1 MRYTILGTV
10 EVSTHGRP
18 VVIARPQRRALL
30 ALLLLN
36 ANRTVSPDA
45 AAEALWGPAAPK
57 TARAQIHSAVYALR
71 AQLLDAGCEETIP
84 WSAGGYTV
92 RIEPGQLDATLL
104 ASHLAQAKG
113 HLAGRRFAD
122 AASTARAGLR
132 LWRGEPLGDARGAF
146 VPAAREHLHERR
158 RAILETLAEAEL
170 ALGNDIE
177 VLSELAPPMDEYP
190 LHEAFC
196 GLLMR
201 ALHRAGRTAEALD
214 RFRRLRAAL
223 AEQHGLD
230 PGPAL
235 TELEGAI
242 LRGELAQPAARAA
255 PAAAAAAEVEVPAQ
269 PPPIEVPA
277 QLPPDVYGFSGRAT
291 EIARLDA
298 LLTGATSHPTAVM
311 IAAVSGIAGIGKTA
325 LAVHWAHRMAG
336 AFPDGQLYVN
346 LRGYDPG
353 GAAVSPEDALH
364 GFLDALGVAPRRVPA
379 RLDARTGLF
388 RSLLAGRR
396 MLVLLDNARD
406 AEQVRPLLPGAPGCV
421 VVVTSRNQLPSL
433 VAAEGAHAL
442 VLDVMSDSEARELLA
457 GRLGE
462 QRIADRQPL
471 DMIIAGCAHLPLAL
485 SVVAARA
492 ATSTHLSLDSL
503 AADLHTSDARD
514 RLDALAGDDRAVDAR
529 EVFSWSYHLLGAEA
543 ARLFRLLG
551 LHPGPHVGP
560 QAAASLAGLP
570 ANQVR
575 PLLAEL
581 TTANLATVQNHGR
594 YTTHDLLHVY
604 AIELTHKEDTDDERR
619 AALRRLLDHYL
630 HTSRAAALR
639 LNPPRDPIAVG
650 PPASGTSLD
659 APADHDAAL
668 GWLTAERPA
677 LLAMIRFAAR
687 AGFDTHAWQLAWTLD
702 DFLDRRGHWADQA
715 NSQET
720 ALAAARSLANLPGQ
734 AHAHTSLGR
743 VYQKLTR
750 YDDADAHL
758 RRALDIFGELGEDA
772 GRARVHYNRAQV
784 SERRGRYEEALR
796 HAQAS
801 LELCR
806 ASGHRLG
813 QANTLATIGW
823 YHSLLGRHGE
833 AVTYCELAL
842 ALHQEIGDRHGEAA
856 GWDSLG
862 HAHQH
867 LGQYD
872 QAVACYRRALV
883 LCRELGDRYNEAG
896 VLTKLGDTQHAHGA
910 ARDARDAWSQ
920 AVAILDEL
928 DHPDAETLRPRLT
941 S

>member
-1 MRYTILGTV
+1 MRYRILGTV
-10 EVSTHGRP
+10 EVSAHGRP
-18 VVIARPQRRALL
+18 VVVARPQRRALL

-36 ANRTVSPDA
+36 ANRAVSPDA

-57 TARAQIHSAVYALR
+57 TARAQVHSAVYALR
-71 AQLLDAGCEETIP
+71 AQLRDAGCEVSIP
-84 WSAGGYTV
+84 WSAGGYTIHV
-92 RIEPGQLDATLL
+92 EPGELDAARF
-104 ASHLAQAKG
+104 ASHLTQAKG
-113 HLAGRRFAD
+113 HLVGRRFAD
-122 AASTARAGLR
+122 AASAARAGLR

-158 RAILETLAEAEL
+158 RATLETLAEAEL
-170 ALGNDIE
+170 AIGNDIE
-177 VLSELAPPMDEYP
+177 VLSELAPMMDEYP

-230 PGPAL
+230 PGPVL
-235 TELEGAI
+235 TGLEGAI
-242 LRGELAQPAARAA
+242 LRGELAPAA
-255 PAAAAAAEVEVPAQ
+255 PAPAAPEV
-269 PPPIEVPA
+269 EVPA

-298 LLTGATSHPTAVM
+298 LLSAASSHPTAVM

-325 LAVHWAHRMAG
+325 LAVHWAHRTAG
-336 AFPDGQLYVN
+336 AFPDGQLYLN
-346 LRGYDPG
+346 LRGYDQG

-364 GFLDALGVAPRRVPA
+364 GFLDALGVSPHRVPA
-379 RLDARTGLF
+379 SLDARTGLF
-388 RSLLAGRR
+388 RSMLAGRR

-406 AEQVRPLLPGAPGCV
+406 AEQVRPLLPGAASCAV
-421 VVVTSRNQLPSL
+421 IVTSRNQLPSL

-442 VLDVMSDSEARELLA
+442 FLDVMSDAEARELLA
-457 GRLGE
+457 RRIGA
-462 QRIADRQPL
+462 QRTADRRPL
-471 DMIIAGCAHLPLAL
+471 DMIIAGCANLPLAL
-485 SVVAARA
+485 AVVAARA
-492 ATSTHLSLDSL
+492 ATSSHLSLDSL
-503 AADLHTSDARD
+503 AADLHAGDARD
-514 RLDALAGDDRAVDAR
+514 RLDALAGDDRAVDVR

-560 QAAASLAGLP
+560 HAAASLAGLP
-570 ANQVR
+570 ANQIR

-581 TTANLATVQNHGR
+581 ATASLATVHDHRR

-604 AIELTHKEDTDDERR
+604 ATELTDKEDADDERR

-639 LNPPRDPIAVG
+639 LNPPRDPIALS
-650 PPASGTSLD
+650 PPAPGTSLD

-677 LLAMIRFAAR
+677 LLAMIRLAVR

-715 NSQET
+715 SSQET
-720 ALAAARSLANLPGQ
+720 ALAAARSLADLPGQ
-734 AHAHTSLGR
+734 AQAHTSLGR
-743 VYQKLTR
+743 VYQKLAR

-758 RRALDIFGELGEDA
+758 RQALDIFGQLGDDA
-772 GRARVHYNRAQV
+772 GRARAHYNRAQV

-796 HAQAS
+796 HAQAA

-813 QANTLATIGW
+813 QANTLSTIGW
-823 YHSLLGRHGE
+823 HHSLLGRHRE
-833 AVTYCELAL
+833 AVTYCEQAL

-867 LGQYD
+867 LGRYD
-872 QAVACYRRALV
+872 DALASYRRALA

-896 VLTKLGDTQHAHGA
+896 VLTKLGDTQHARGA
-910 ARDARDAWSQ
+910 ADAARDAWSQ

-928 DHPDAETLRPRLT
+928 DHPDAEALRPRLAR
-941 S
+941 

>member
-1 MRYTILGTV
+1 MILGTV
-10 EVSTHGRP
+10 EVSAHGRP
-18 VVIARPQRRALL
+18 MVVARPQRRALL

-57 TARAQIHSAVYALR
+57 TARAQVHSAVYALR
-71 AQLLDAGCEETIP
+71 AQLRDTGFDDAIP
-84 WSAGGYTV
+84 WRAGGYTIHV
-92 RIEPGQLDATLL
+92 GPGQLDAAVL
-104 ASHLAQAKG
+104 ANQLAEAKAHLAA
-113 HLAGRRFAD
+113 RRFAD
-122 AASTARAGLR
+122 AVAAARAGLR
-132 LWRGEPLGDARGAF
+132 LWRGEPLGDARGVF

-158 RAILETLAEAEL
+158 RATLETLAEAEL
-170 ALGNDIE
+170 ALGNDAE
-177 VLSELAPPMDEYP
+177 VLSELAPLMDEYP

-214 RFRRLRAAL
+214 RFRRLRTVL

-235 TELEGAI
+235 TELESAI
-242 LRGELAQPAARAA
+242 LRGELPPSAASAATAASAA
-255 PAAAAAAEVEVPAQ
+255 PRVK
-269 PPPIEVPA
+269 VPA
-277 QLPPDVYGFSGRAT
+277 QLPPDVYGFSGRDA

-298 LLTGATSHPTAVM
+298 LLTGAAGQPTAVA
-311 IAAVSGIAGIGKTA
+311 ISAVSGAAGIGKTA
-325 LAVHWAHRMAG
+325 LAVHWSHRMTG

-346 LRGYDPG
+346 LRGYDQG
-353 GAAVSPEDALH
+353 GAAVSPEDALR
-364 GFLDALGVAPRRVPA
+364 GFLDALGVSPRRVPA
-379 RLDARTGLF
+379 DREARTGLF

-406 AEQVRPLLPGAPGCV
+406 AEQVRPLLPGAPGCAV
-421 VVVTSRNQLPSL
+421 IVTSRNQLPSL
-433 VAAEGAHAL
+433 VAAEGVHPL
-442 VLDVMSDSEARELLA
+442 VLGVMTDAEARELLA
-457 GRLGE
+457 RRLGE
-462 QRIADRQPL
+462 QRIAERRAV

-485 SVVAARA
+485 AVVAARA

-503 AADLHTSDARD
+503 AAELHTGDARD
-514 RLDALAGDDRAVDAR
+514 RLDALSGDDRAVDVR

-560 QAAASLAGLP
+560 HAAASLAGLP
-570 ANQVR
+570 VSRIR

-581 TTANLATVQNHGR
+581 TTANLATAHNHGLH
-594 YTTHDLLHVY
+594 TTHDLLRVY
-604 AIELTHKEDTDDERR
+604 AVELTHKEDTDDERR

-630 HTSRAAALR
+630 HTSRTAALR
-639 LNPPRDPIAVG
+639 LNPPRDPIDLD

-668 GWLTAERPA
+668 AWLTAERPA
-677 LLAMIRFAAR
+677 LLAMIRLAAR
-687 AGFDTHAWQLAWTLD
+687 TGFDTHAWQLAWTLD

-715 NSQET
+715 ASQEL
-720 ALAAARSLANLPGQ
+720 ALAAARSLADLPGQ
-734 AHAHTSLGR
+734 AQAHTSLGR
-743 VYQKLTR
+743 VYQRFAR

-758 RRALDIFGELGEDA
+758 RRALDIFGDLRDDA

-784 SERRGRYEEALR
+784 SERRGRYVDALR

-813 QANTLATIGW
+813 EANTLTTIGW
-823 YHSLLGRHGE
+823 YHSRLGRHRE
-833 AVTYCELAL
+833 ALTYCEVAL
-842 ALHQEIGDRHGEAA
+842 ALHQEIGDPHGEAA
-856 GWDSLG
+856 CWDNLG

-867 LGQYD
+867 LGRYD
-872 QAVACYRRALV
+872 EALACFRRALAM
-883 LCRELGDRYNEAG
+883 CRQAGDRYNEAG
-896 VLTKLGDTQHAHGA
+896 VLTKLGDAHHAHGE
-910 ARDARDAWSQ
+910 ARDARVAWSQ

-928 DHPDAETLRPRLT
+928 DHPDAEALRPRLT
-941 S
+941 R